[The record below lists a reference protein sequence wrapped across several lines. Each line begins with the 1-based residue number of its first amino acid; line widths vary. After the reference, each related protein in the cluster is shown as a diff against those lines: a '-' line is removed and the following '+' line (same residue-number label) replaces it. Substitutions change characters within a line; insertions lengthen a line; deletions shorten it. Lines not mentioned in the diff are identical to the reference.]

1 MRVMEIRN
9 PKSETRNNLGAQNSK
24 WLVLR
29 RVVSTLLLA
38 LSLSALAGCATTDEE
53 ASYSSERPWNTP
65 RSWETGLPSSLNE
78 GR

>member
-9 PKSETRNNLGAQNSK
+9 SKSRNSK
-24 WLVLR
+24 QVSLR
-29 RVVSTLLLA
+29 RIVSILLLSV
-38 LSLSALAGCATTDEE
+38 SLAALAGCATTDEE
-53 ASYSSERPWNTP
+53 ANYSSERPWNTP